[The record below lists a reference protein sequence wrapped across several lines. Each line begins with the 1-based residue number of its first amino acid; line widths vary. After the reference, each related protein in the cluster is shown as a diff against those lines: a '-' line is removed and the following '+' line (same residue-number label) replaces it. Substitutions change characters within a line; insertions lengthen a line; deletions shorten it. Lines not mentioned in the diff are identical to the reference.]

1 MEDENGEELPL
12 GDLIREFLGDHKEA
26 IDDILRDWGKGARR
40 HGYIVAGILAF
51 LGGIVIL
58 TGLLTLWGV
67 LPGEAFAFLV
77 GTILMYLFNMIGP
90 RFQVS

>member
-1 MEDENGEELPL
+1 MADGNDDELPL
-12 GDLIREFLGDHKEA
+12 GDLIRTFLDDHKEA
-26 IDDILRDWGKGARR
+26 IDVILRDWGKGAQRR
-40 HGYIVAGILAF
+40 GYVVAGVLAF